1 MRQSFGH
8 IAAAVAETDVAWL
21 VIDGARKEK
30 NPSFADK
37 AFAEGLNVLRGL
49 EASEADGAG
58 VGRGPLKQIGV
69 SRKEGAE
76 LRQIA

>member
-21 VIDGARKEK
+21 VIDRARKK
-30 NPSFADK
+30 QDAGFAQQLFTKSLDVVRSF
-37 AFAEGLNVLRGL
+37 EPR
-49 EASEADGAG
+49 EADGAG